1 MHSVGLWSMSDY
13 PVKMQ
18 DNLSQHDITNYL
30 AKRHWCLK
38 AYVIAIVCVLQDF
51 WSHWF

>member
-1 MHSVGLWSMSDY
+1 MYYVVLQSWMEH
-13 PVKMQ
+13 PTKMEEKI
-18 DNLSQHDITNYL
+18 SQHDITNYL